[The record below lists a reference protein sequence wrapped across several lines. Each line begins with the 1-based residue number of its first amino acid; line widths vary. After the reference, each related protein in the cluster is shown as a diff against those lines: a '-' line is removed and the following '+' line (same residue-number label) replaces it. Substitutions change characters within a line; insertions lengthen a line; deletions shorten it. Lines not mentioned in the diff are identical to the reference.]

1 MIIPVRCFTC
11 NKMIA
16 HHWEEYTHRVAAGG
30 SPADVLDALGYRRY
44 CCRRMFLTNVD
55 LTQTIKGN
63 SIVDD
68 VRLSSQHNP
77 VDSE

>member
-16 HHWEEYTHRVAAGG
+16 QNWEEYMHQVAAGE
-30 SPADVLDALGYRRY
+30 SPATVLDKLGYQRY

-68 VRLSSQHNP
+68 MRLSSEPPP
-77 VDSE
+77 VATE